1 MARLTE
7 GCEVFIASLEKA
19 QADLDQISNRL
30 EEEFSARCK
39 GGEINPMDVL
49 ARIHR
54 LRNELPILANECA
67 EVLQVKQEC
76 VDAAKAHLAANCEE
90 LGRLQRTAGIE
101 GDKDVD
107 EALQAFKRA
116 VEELESKLRL
126 GATLGSEQISRSDL
140 NEAIIQSVVT

>member
-1 MARLTE
+1 MARLNE
-7 GCEVFIASLEKA
+7 GCELFIASLEKA
-19 QADLDQISNRL
+19 QAELDQISNRL
-30 EEEFSARCK
+30 EEEFSTRCK

-54 LRNELPILANECA
+54 VRNELAVLANECA

-76 VDAAKAHLAANCEE
+76 VDAAKAHLAANCED
-90 LGRLQRTAGIE
+90 LARLQRRVGIE
-101 GDKDVD
+101 AGNDDD

-126 GATLGSEQISRSDL
+126 GAGFGGEQITRSEL
-140 NEAIIQSVVT
+140 NNAIVQSVVT